1 MIFRYWNYFQPIST
15 CLLDGLCVSV
25 LLIGRGFADGRQ
37 ARTSALTLMLYLL
50 TTCLNLRHQ
59 LWCGCSACGKRKAV
73 HGGLVAIGLAWRGRG
88 GMLANIWRPLWT
100 TLILIRTSFRPPTHT
115 SLISLP
121 RLSFHQF
128 FFCFLLTDLIT
139 RLSPLFHRGHQIS
152 HVINRKRER
161 GNLMSRK
168 AKRQTFYCCLR
179 TKLQIHQFN

>member
-100 TLILIRTSFRPPTHT
+100 TLILIRTSFHPPHTHFTCFAPPLVFPSVFLLLPANRPHHP
-115 SLISLP
+115 LISA
-121 RLSFHQF
+121 LSSRPSN
-128 FFCFLLTDLIT
+128 LT
-139 RLSPLFHRGHQIS
+139 R
-152 HVINRKRER
+152 N
-161 GNLMSRK
+161 
-168 AKRQTFYCCLR
+168 
-179 TKLQIHQFN
+179 